1 MQVLKLRLIPLSM
14 KRAAIALSLILI
26 VVGCFAAQMYQQKI
40 FSYGYTQKPAPTLQV
55 YPGIASLKAATTDDF
70 TMLAYSPSILV
81 QTSAQSILDN
91 ATRAE
96 IYSYIDVNPG
106 IQFRAICAEL
116 CLPVGLVQYY
126 LAGLTKAG
134 LVSYIRDGKYKR
146 FFISKRFS
154 KREMAAIS
162 LLRHKTAKKIVEVLL
177 CKKQLSHG
185 RLACEVSITSQALTW
200 QMNSLRST
208 KFILQVDDGLK
219 TIYFLN
225 ESSAPLLQKY
235 MTIVK

>member
-1 MQVLKLRLIPLSM
+1 
-14 KRAAIALSLILI
+14 
-26 VVGCFAAQMYQQKI
+26 
-40 FSYGYTQKPAPTLQV
+40 
-55 YPGIASLKAATTDDF
+55 
-70 TMLAYSPSILV
+70 MLAFPPSFLV
-81 QTSAQSILDN
+81 QTAQSPLAN
-91 ATRAE
+91 YTCAQ
-96 IYSYIDVNPG
+96 IYNYIDENPG
-106 IQFRAICAEL
+106 IQFRAICAGL
-116 CLPVGLVQYY
+116 CLPIGLVQYY
-126 LAGLTKAG
+126 LSGLTKAG
-134 LVSYIRDGKYKR
+134 LVSFIRDDRYKR

-154 KREMAAIS
+154 KREMTAIS

-208 KFILQVDDGLK
+208 KFILQVENGLK

>member
-1 MQVLKLRLIPLSM
+1 MLKRRLIPLSV

-26 VVGCFAAQMYQQKI
+26 VIGCFAAQAYQQKI
-40 FSYGYTQKPAPTLQV
+40 FKYSYSEEPVRRLQV
-55 YPGIASLKAATTDDF
+55 YSGITSLKAITIDEYC
-70 TMLAYSPSILV
+70 MLAFSPSTMA
-81 QTSAQSILDN
+81 QTPQSSFSN
-91 ATRAE
+91 SNCTQ
-96 IYSYIDVNPG
+96 IYDFINENPG
-106 IQFRAICAEL
+106 IQFRGICAGL

-126 LAGLTKAG
+126 VGGLVKAG
-134 LVSYIRDGKYKR
+134 LVSFIRDGRYKR

-200 QMNSLRST
+200 QMKALRNT
-208 KFILQVDDGLK
+208 EFILHVNEGLK
-219 TIYFLN
+219 TIYSLD

-235 MTIVK
+235 LAIVN

>member
-1 MQVLKLRLIPLSM
+1 MLKRRLIPLSV

-26 VVGCFAAQMYQQKI
+26 VIGCFAAQAYQQKI
-40 FSYGYTQKPAPTLQV
+40 FTYSYTEEPVRRLQV
-55 YPGIASLKAATTDDF
+55 YSGITSLKAITIDEYCMLTF
-70 TMLAYSPSILV
+70 PTSTMA
-81 QTSAQSILDN
+81 QTSQSYLAN
-91 ATRAE
+91 STRAQ
-96 IYSYIDVNPG
+96 IYNYIDENPG
-106 IQFRAICAEL
+106 IQFRAICAGL

-134 LVSYIRDGKYKR
+134 LVSFIRDGRYKR

-200 QMNSLRST
+200 QMKALRNT
-208 KFILQVDDGLK
+208 EFILHVNEGLK
-219 TIYFLN
+219 TIYSLD

-235 MTIVK
+235 LAIVN

>member
-1 MQVLKLRLIPLSM
+1 MLKRGLVALSV
-14 KRAAIALSLILI
+14 KRAALAVIGLSLILI
-26 VVGCFAAQMYQQKI
+26 VIGYFPAQMYQQKI
-40 FSYGYTQKPAPTLQV
+40 FKYSYSEEPVQRLQV
-55 YPGIASLKAATTDDF
+55 YSGITSLKAITIDQYC
-70 TMLAYSPSILV
+70 MLTFPPSFSV
-81 QTSAQSILDN
+81 QTSQSPLANSTGAQ
-91 ATRAE
+91 
-96 IYSYIDVNPG
+96 IYNYIDENPG
-106 IQFRAICAEL
+106 IQFRAICAGL

-126 LAGLTKAG
+126 LSGLTKAG
-134 LVSYIRDGKYKR
+134 LVSFIRDGRYKW
-146 FFISKRFS
+146 FFRSKRFS

-177 CKKQLSHG
+177 CKKRLSHG

-208 KFILQVDDGLK
+208 KFILQVNDGLK

-235 MTIVK
+235 LGLVE

>member
-1 MQVLKLRLIPLSM
+1 MLKRRLVPLSV

-26 VVGCFAAQMYQQKI
+26 VIGCFAAQAYQQKI
-40 FSYGYTQKPAPTLQV
+40 FKYSYTEEPVRRLQV
-55 YPGIASLKAATTDDF
+55 YSGITSLKAITIDEYC
-70 TMLAYSPSILV
+70 MLAFPTSTMV
-81 QTSAQSILDN
+81 QTPQSSFSN
-91 ATRAE
+91 STRTQ
-96 IYSYIDVNPG
+96 IYDFINENPG
-106 IQFRAICAEL
+106 IQFWAICAGL

-134 LVSYIRDGKYKR
+134 LVSFIRDGRYKR
-146 FFISKRFS
+146 FFISKRFT

-185 RLACEVSITSQALTW
+185 KLACEVSITSQALTW
-200 QMNSLRST
+200 QMKALRNT
-208 KFILQVDDGLK
+208 EFILHVNEGLK
-219 TIYFLN
+219 TIYSLD

-235 MTIVK
+235 LAIVN